1 MVFARWLILFIA
13 VFNLFSLELLAQE
26 SIKIPV
32 VAPYTGSLASFGEGV
47 KNGALLKA
55 EEINAKG
62 GINGKKLEIQL
73 EDDLCEPKEA
83 SNVAARLANDWKDVA
98 IVVGHLC
105 SSATLA
111 ALPIYKKAELV
122 AITPASTNPTIGKS
136 SGGYYFRNV
145 YQDEFQGAFL
155 ARYADEAMKWKKIV
169 VFYET
174 NDYSMGLKTAFVEEA
189 KKRGLKLLGQEA
201 YTSATTDFTP
211 QLAKFKIMQP
221 DAIFIPG
228 YAPQGSLIINQAVKL
243 GMKVH
248 FLGADG
254 LDDAIML
261 NNKNADGLLVTTP
274 FLADAA
280 GTAAKT
286 FIDTYSKK
294 FGKQPNW
301 FAANTY
307 DAVGIA
313 AEAIAQAGS
322 NRQKIKQHLAAIN
335 SPQKAYKGVTG
346 NTYFD
351 KNGDCLKPAFIK
363 VIKDGQWVSAKK
375 QLK

>member
-1 MVFARWLILFIA
+1 MLITRVLVLFI
-13 VFNLFSLELLAQE
+13 VVLNLLSLELFAQD
-26 SIKIPV
+26 SIMIPV
-32 VAPYTGSLASFGEGV
+32 VSPYTGSLASFGEGV
-47 KNGALLKA
+47 KNAALLKA
-55 EEINAKG
+55 EELNAKG
-62 GINGKKLEIQL
+62 GINGKKVGIRL

-83 SNVAARLANDWKDVA
+83 SNVSARLANDKDVV

-136 SGGYYFRNV
+136 SQYYFRNV

-174 NDYSMGLKTAFVEEA
+174 NDYSMGLKTAFVDEA

-211 QLAKFKIMQP
+211 QLAKFKMLQP

-228 YAPQGSLIINQAVKL
+228 YAPQGTLIISQAVKL

-248 FLGADG
+248 FFGADG

-261 NNKNADGLLVTTP
+261 NNKNANGLLVTTP
-274 FLADAA
+274 FLAEAA
-280 GTAAKT
+280 GGQAKA
-286 FIDTYSKK
+286 FIDAYGKK

-313 AEAIAQAGS
+313 
-322 NRQKIKQHLAAIN
+322 
-335 SPQKAYKGVTG
+335 
-346 NTYFD
+346 
-351 KNGDCLKPAFIK
+351 
-363 VIKDGQWVSAKK
+363 
-375 QLK
+375 

>member
-1 MVFARWLILFIA
+1 MRLLILVVL
-13 VFNLFSLELLAQE
+13 VFNLLCSELPAQE
-26 SIKIPV
+26 GVKIPV
-32 VAPYTGSLASFGEGV
+32 VSPYTGSLASFGEGV
-47 KNGALLKA
+47 KNAALLKA

-62 GINGKKLEIQL
+62 GINGKKLDISL

-83 SNVAARLANDWKDVA
+83 SNVATRLANDKGVV

-111 ALPIYKKAELV
+111 ALPIYRKAELA

-136 SGGYYFRNV
+136 GGGYYFRNV

-155 ARYADEAMKWKKIV
+155 ARYAAEAMKWKKVV

-174 NDYSMGLKTAFVEEA
+174 NDYSTGLKTAFVEEA
-189 KKRGLKLLGQEA
+189 KKRGLKVIGQEA

-211 QLAKFKIMQP
+211 QLAKFKIMKP
-221 DAIFIPG
+221 DALFIPG
-228 YAPQGSLIINQAVKL
+228 YAPQGSLIINQALKL

-248 FLGADG
+248 FFGADG

-261 NNKNADGLLVTTP
+261 ENKNAEGLLVTTP
-274 FLADAA
+274 FLAEAA
-280 GTAAKT
+280 GTEAKD
-286 FIDTYSKK
+286 FINAYTKK

-313 AEAIAQAGS
+313 AEAIAQAGN
-322 NRQKIKQHLAAIN
+322 NRQKIKQILAAFN

-351 KNGDCLKPAFIK
+351 KYGDCLKPAFIK
-363 VIKDGQWVSAKK
+363 VIKDGQWVSAKE

>member
-1 MVFARWLILFIA
+1 MLITRVLVLFVVFL
-13 VFNLFSLELLAQE
+13 NLLSLELFAQE
-26 SIKIPV
+26 VIRIPV
-32 VAPYTGSLASFGEGV
+32 VSPYTGSLASFGEGV
-47 KNGALLKA
+47 KNAALLKA
-55 EEINAKG
+55 GEINARG
-62 GINGKKLEIQL
+62 GINGKKVEIRL

-83 SNVAARLANDWKDVA
+83 SNVSARLANDKDVV

-136 SGGYYFRNV
+136 GGGYYFRNV

-211 QLAKFKIMQP
+211 QLAKFRMLQP
-221 DAIFIPG
+221 DAVFIPG
-228 YAPQGSLIINQAVKL
+228 YAPQGTLIINQAVKL

-248 FLGADG
+248 FFGADG

-261 NNKNADGLLVTTP
+261 SNKNADGLLVTTP

-280 GTAAKT
+280 GGQAKA
-286 FIDTYSKK
+286 FIDAYTKK

-313 AEAIAQAGS
+313 AEAIAQAGP
-322 NRQKIKQHLAAIN
+322 NRRKIRQHLAAIN
-335 SPQKAYKGVTG
+335 SPQNAYKGVSG
-346 NTYFD
+346 DTYFD

-363 VIKDGQWVSAKK
+363 VIKDGQWVSAQE